1 MTVVPFKVLVLD
13 ANGVHPEQVMEFT
26 SEFSFLD
33 KLYYLNTPFEFAWA
47 RNKPYAAEILIDGE
61 PS

>member
-13 ANGVHPEQVMEFT
+13 ASGVHPEQVLEFD

-33 KLYYLNTPFEFAWA
+33 KLYYLDTPYEFEWS

-61 PS
+61 PL